1 MFDVLDVTGGT
12 QHTCAR
18 LEDTTA
24 RCWGSR
30 LDGRIGDSSAADGFR
45 TGPTTVGAPIRG
57 VVELTAGGRH
67 TCMLHDW
74 GAVRCWGDD
83 ALGQVGDGVAG
94 DNLSPT
100 LVQGFGA

>member
-24 RCWGSR
+24 
-30 LDGRIGDSSAADGFR
+30 
-45 TGPTTVGAPIRG
+45 
-57 VVELTAGGRH
+57 
-67 TCMLHDW
+67 
-74 GAVRCWGDD
+74 RCWGDD

>member
-1 MFDVLDVTGGT
+1 MLSLLGASVTGWDRIGSFRAVPSTVRNPVTMFDVLDVTGGT

-24 RCWGSR
+24 RCWG
-30 LDGRIGDSSAADGFR
+30 
-45 TGPTTVGAPIRG
+45 
-57 VVELTAGGRH
+57 
-67 TCMLHDW
+67 
-74 GAVRCWGDD
+74 DD
-83 ALGQVGDGVAG
+83 ALGQVGDGVVG